1 MEKLVK
7 QLHHQVEAI
16 LRKMKQSL
24 DNQSRLMVA
33 IDASK
38 RDRDKRKN
46 LELKEELKRE
56 MNRGQTLLDKAKQLN
71 FLFVYGC
78 RPSTGVKAN
87 TTMVKDIFKA
97 FIENADRINFT
108 VFIPKSLNFLQ
119 GNDVT
124 FETV

>member
-38 RDRDKRKN
+38 RDRDKRRN
-46 LELKEELKRE
+46 LELQEELKRE
-56 MNRGQTLLDKAKQLN
+56 MNRGQTLLDKANQLN

-97 FIENADRINFT
+97 FIENAERINFT
-108 VFIPKSLNFLQ
+108 VLIPKSLDFLQ